1 MRPLFSFFLIS
12 LAAIVL
18 FGCSDDAHLNQLTRI
33 DIQELNADSDNP
45 LMITEETE
53 LERVQQV
60 FQHIDWQP
68 NTLVDIKGEKMIEAT
83 FFYQEEE
90 QLPERLS
97 VYDVY
102 LMENGKVAIQSDRS
116 EEGFGELSNEQAEA
130 AQRTFLYTKMT
141 GKSALPVISIYILA
155 ENSLYKDHVND
166 GPSCHR

>member
-1 MRPLFSFFLIS
+1 MRPLFSFFLIT
-12 LAAIVL
+12 LVAIVL
-18 FGCSDDAHLNQLTRI
+18 FGCSDDARLDQLTRI

-68 NTLVDIKGEKMIEAT
+68 NTMVDIEGEKMIEAT
-83 FFYQEEE
+83 FFYKEEE
-90 QLPERLS
+90 HMPERLS

-116 EEGFGELSNEQAEA
+116 EEGFGELSNEQAEPLIELFFT
-130 AQRTFLYTKMT
+130 QK
-141 GKSALPVISIYILA
+141 
-155 ENSLYKDHVND
+155 
-166 GPSCHR
+166 

>member
-12 LAAIVL
+12 LAAITL
-18 FGCSDDAHLNQLTRI
+18 YGCSDDAHLNQLTRI
-33 DIQELNADSDNP
+33 DIQELNTDSDNP

-68 NTLVDIKGEKMIEAT
+68 NTMVDIEGEKMIEAT

-90 QLPERLS
+90 HMPERLS

-102 LMENGKVAIQSDRS
+102 LMENGEVAIQSDRS
-116 EEGFGELSNEQAEA
+116 EEGFGELSKEQAEPLIELFFT
-130 AQRTFLYTKMT
+130 QK
-141 GKSALPVISIYILA
+141 
-155 ENSLYKDHVND
+155 
-166 GPSCHR
+166 

>member
-1 MRPLFSFFLIS
+1 MRPLLSFFLIS
-12 LAAIVL
+12 LAAITL
-18 FGCSDDAHLNQLTRI
+18 YGCSDDVHLNKLTRI

-68 NTLVDIKGEKMIEAT
+68 NTMVDIEGEKMIEAT

-90 QLPERLS
+90 HMPERLS

-116 EEGFGELSNEQAEA
+116 EEWFGELSNEQAEPLSELFFT
-130 AQRTFLYTKMT
+130 QK
-141 GKSALPVISIYILA
+141 
-155 ENSLYKDHVND
+155 
-166 GPSCHR
+166 